1 MDLAEPYLC
10 LFVCLHQ
17 QFSVCI
23 GKFVDK
29 DWLEGIISAL
39 RLTPDIDD
47 METCVIFCGEE
58 AAEEDRDA
66 LTERLEEEF
75 PLLEAELLEGGQR
88 HYRWIIGLS

>member
-1 MDLAEPYLC
+1 
-10 LFVCLHQ
+10 
-17 QFSVCI
+17 
-23 GKFVDK
+23 
-29 DWLEGIISAL
+29 
-39 RLTPDIDD
+39 

>member
-1 MDLAEPYLC
+1 MKNGE
-10 LFVCLHQ
+10 LFT
-17 QFSVCI
+17 
-23 GKFVDK
+23 VDK